1 MRRECGIL
9 CVYQMKASLHASIA
23 PGKRFAAFVCL
34 LAAVMLWAPL
44 WATALQANGMACCD
58 GVMCAAHG
66 HSAMEHGGGQAA
78 QTEQPMQCGHSGGG
92 SMMNCGMACCHEQA
106 HHFVASIQFLLPVPV
121 VISQPQ
127 QAAPS
132 ALARDFAEIL
142 PSFDPLSPPPR
153 TLSL

>member
-1 MRRECGIL
+1 
-9 CVYQMKASLHASIA
+9 
-23 PGKRFAAFVCL
+23 VCL

-66 HSAMEHGGGQAA
+66 HSAMKHGGGQAA
-78 QTEQPMQCGHSGGG
+78 AAQPQTEQSMQCEHSGGG
-92 SMMNCGMACCHEQA
+92 SMVNCGMACCHEQA
-106 HHFVASIQFLLPVPV
+106 LHFVASIQFVLPART
-121 VISQPQ
+121 VILQPRQ
-127 QAAPS
+127 GAPS